1 MFTLRTHPAPSAVY
15 IDEEEKGSAVRL
27 RILDESTIG
36 SPFLFPD
43 LAARRARIDSAAS
56 VWKKCPGSVDR
67 DIVAAAAVV
76 SLLEAIACCSDRGV
90 DLFFW
95 VEGPGK
101 GTCPNS
107 CRDPR

>member
-15 IDEEEKGSAVRL
+15 IDEEEKGSAVTL

-56 VWKKCPGSVDR
+56 VWKKWPGSVDR
-67 DIVAAAAVV
+67 DMVVVAAVMFCYKRQIGRAHV
-76 SLLEAIACCSDRGV
+76 
-90 DLFFW
+90 
-95 VEGPGK
+95 
-101 GTCPNS
+101 
-107 CRDPR
+107 